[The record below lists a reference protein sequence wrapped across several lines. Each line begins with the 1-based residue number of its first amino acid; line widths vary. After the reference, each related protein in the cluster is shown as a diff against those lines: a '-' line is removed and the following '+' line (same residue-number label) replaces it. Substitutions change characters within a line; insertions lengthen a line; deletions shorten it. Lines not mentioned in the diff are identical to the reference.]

1 RMGRLNEAFD
11 LANLSKTYDPVAAH
25 ALLAQI
31 AFRQGD
37 LNGAEIEAR
46 QAVSVVGD
54 RRPEA
59 RLILADILIARG
71 RPVQAA
77 ELLSQTLDQGIR
89 AESVYAKL
97 AMTYLRIGELDKAE
111 ALLRGFEGSDDLG
124 VLVVFGKLATA
135 RHLWSEARGWFER
148 ALLVDPNDA
157 TVKLNL
163 GFVAMGEGKLA
174 EARTWLEESVT
185 GNPASFDGWNALG
198 SVRARQNDPEGA
210 IAAWVRAHEINPG
223 VLDVLYNLGLA
234 SAQAGHLSKAAGY
247 LEDYAARAEPGPRRD
262 RALALAQQLR
272 ASQNR

>member
-1 RMGRLNEAFD
+1 
-11 LANLSKTYDPVAAH
+11 
-25 ALLAQI
+25 
-31 AFRQGD
+31 
-37 LNGAEIEAR
+37 
-46 QAVSVVGD
+46 
-54 RRPEA
+54 
-59 RLILADILIARG
+59 
-71 RPVQAA
+71 
-77 ELLSQTLDQGIR
+77 
-89 AESVYAKL
+89 
-97 AMTYLRIGELDKAE
+97 MTYLRIGELDKAE

-124 VLVVFGKLATA
+124 ILVVFGKLATA

-174 EARTWLEESVT
+174 EARTWLEESVA
-185 GNPASFDGWNALG
+185 GNRASFDGWNALG

-210 IAAWVRAHEINPG
+210 IAAWVRAHEINPE
-223 VLDVLYNLGLA
+223 VLDILDNLGLA
-234 SAQAGHLSKAAGY
+234 SAQAGRLSQAVGY